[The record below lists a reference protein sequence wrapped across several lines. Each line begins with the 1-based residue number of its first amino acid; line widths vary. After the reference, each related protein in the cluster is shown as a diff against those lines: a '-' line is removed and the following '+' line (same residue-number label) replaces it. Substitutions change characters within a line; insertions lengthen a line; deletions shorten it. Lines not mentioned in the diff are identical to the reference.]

1 MSRKISA
8 HSRQPTSPH
17 APHALHAP
25 LLRTAHFRSLAAAM
39 SLDSSSKGASF
50 SSALKFDGTHWAIWK
65 CKMLAWADMN
75 GCADVLETDAGV
87 DAQDG
92 KQAASSSG
100 GADTKAAV
108 DAAAQAAR
116 SERSK
121 KMYGT
126 LLMAVAGS
134 TALGELLLHVPRG
147 DARAAWNA
155 LESRFE
161 RKTTANKAAVVGALL
176 ASRMSESESVDSFVS
191 RIRSGA
197 MSSRTWATSRARACA
212 CTC

>member
-1 MSRKISA
+1 
-8 HSRQPTSPH
+8 
-17 APHALHAP
+17 
-25 LLRTAHFRSLAAAM
+25 M

-92 KQAASSSG
+92 KQAASSSSG
-100 GADTKAAV
+100 GGDTKTAV

-116 SERSK
+116 RERST

-134 TALGELLLHVPRG
+134 KALGELLLHVPRG
-147 DARAAWNA
+147 DARAAWKA

-161 RKTTANKAAVVGALL
+161 RKTTANK
-176 ASRMSESESVDSFVS
+176 R
-191 RIRSGA
+191 R
-197 MSSRTWATSRARACA
+197 
-212 CTC
+212 